1 MNKLMYHQNTLNGYG
16 IYYNDDVQFEG
27 DFVNNVVN
35 DKEGIYKR
43 QTHQDKIEGR
53 GKCFYSE
60 RKENYEGSG
69 RIKIKMG
76 LV

>member
-1 MNKLMYHQNTLNGYG
+1 MVMVYIIMMMFNSK
-16 IYYNDDVQFEG
+16 FEG

-69 RIKIKMG
+69 RTKIKMG